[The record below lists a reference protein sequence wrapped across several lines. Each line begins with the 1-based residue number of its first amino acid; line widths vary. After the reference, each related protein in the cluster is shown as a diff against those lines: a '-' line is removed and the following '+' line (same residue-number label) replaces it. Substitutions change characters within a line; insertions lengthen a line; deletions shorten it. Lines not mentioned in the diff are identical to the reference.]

1 MIVVILRCCGT
12 PDFNLLPPQKYLD
25 SALRRTSILSVLVS
39 GRALAPVTVGFLWS
53 AGFSVFWLRGIF
65 NTACYD
71 SHKPCTS
78 HRPYNSG
85 ASFGY
90 IHHAL

>member
-1 MIVVILRCCGT
+1 MFRLASSANV
-12 PDFNLLPPQKYLD
+12 NLVGHL
-25 SALRRTSILSVLVS
+25 S
-39 GRALAPVTVGFLWS
+39 GRTLAPVTAGFLWS

-71 SHKPCTS
+71 AHKSCTS
-78 HRPYNSG
+78 HDPYNSG

-90 IHHAL
+90 IRHAR